1 MKVSQE
7 RKECVKMASENEI
20 INHQKAAMYDLIN
33 ILEKQGKETYT
44 LSEIKSAIDAYFTG
58 KNA

>member
-1 MKVSQE
+1 
-7 RKECVKMASENEI
+7 MASENEI